1 MILYQ
6 VTNEHFKAESQAVGF
21 PEVLRMLRLNGNFL
35 VICQHLDL
43 THSSFSSPH
52 MHCAPFHV
60 YMPAHRLIY
69 IHTNVPVYSWHTL
82 VILSEEKSILVTK

>member
-6 VTNEHFKAESQAVGF
+6 VANEHFEAESQAVGF
-21 PEVLRMLRLNGNFL
+21 PKVLRMFQLNGNFL

-52 MHCAPFHV
+52 MHCARFNV
-60 YMPAHRLIY
+60 YMPADEFIY
-69 IHTNVPVYSWHTL
+69 IHTNTPMYSWHTL
-82 VILSEEKSILVTK
+82 VILSKKRAF